1 MITEGSFT
9 RGVCVCACKCVT
21 IHLVV
26 SERKGLAGSVGGKK
40 TKQGFEP
47 TLCSPTFVKK
57 NLKKIKTINDFGL
70 LVTMNQGRVWI
81 WH

>member
-1 MITEGSFT
+1 M
-9 RGVCVCACKCVT
+9 RVCVQVCDDSSS
-21 IHLVV
+21 VV